1 MGLGKNIPF
10 PSVVWE
16 VKFGTAASPKPGE
29 SRWFPNTYRTGLL
42 FVPLQT
48 PASKAGWIP
57 PMTHPRFE
65 NPRGTAP
72 ERERTFVFVCR
83 GVTDREEGTRPQGA
97 NRLSPPTTA
106 SPASGGL
113 LKRPTAILVGGRHV
127 DAGLPESVKL
137 PSPSVHPVALQPSVY
152 SRPIGLSEP
161 RKPTSDD
168 ISIFYLKILYEN
180 HPVQAR
186 RACTFRHPCR
196 QMHAHAIIMIR
207 DSHAPQLESNQP
219 AFSFKLPQGPI
230 EANQP
235 LHIVLFFCRA
245 NGTRSQQ

>member
-1 MGLGKNIPF
+1 MVGAGATATSFARRLISF
-10 PSVVWE
+10 S
-16 VKFGTAASPKPGE
+16 GTA
-29 SRWFPNTYRTGLL
+29 SRWVWARIFRFLLWYGKSSLARRRVQNLETYRTGLL

-186 RACTFRHPCR
+186 RACTFMQANACP
-196 QMHAHAIIMIR
+196 R
-207 DSHAPQLESNQP
+207 DNHDS
-219 AFSFKLPQGPI
+219 
-230 EANQP
+230 
-235 LHIVLFFCRA
+235 
-245 NGTRSQQ
+245 